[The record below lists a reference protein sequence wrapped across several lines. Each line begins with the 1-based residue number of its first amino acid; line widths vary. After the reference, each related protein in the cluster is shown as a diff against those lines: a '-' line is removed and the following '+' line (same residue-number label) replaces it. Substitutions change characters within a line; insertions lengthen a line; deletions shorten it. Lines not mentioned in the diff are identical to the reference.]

1 MGIGKISER
10 CKKEGSKIRSENFS
24 SQTPSWSS
32 QIPFSREVNVKKNVF
47 IRSFNNY
54 FPGNVLGS
62 GDLKRV
68 IKASWSA
75 LSRKEQTKL
84 KQNQKVSSKARVI
97 RLFYFKHK
105 ISHRRET
112 LHLERSEGRKRDF
125 QCFGK

>member
-1 MGIGKISER
+1 MK
-10 CKKEGSKIRSENFS
+10 N
-24 SQTPSWSS
+24 
-32 QIPFSREVNVKKNVF
+32 NVF
-47 IRSFNNY
+47 IRSFTNY
-54 FPGNVLGS
+54 FPGNVLGL

-84 KQNQKVSSKARVI
+84 KQNQKVSSKARLI

-105 ISHRRET
+105 IVHRRET
-112 LHLERSEGRKRDF
+112 LHLERSESRKCDV